1 MIKTA
6 CRTSISQRLAK
17 CRIDPREAVADV
29 SFGHMAKKRPNH
41 PRRTDAER
49 RARQSERLSRHLR
62 VLYCI
67 MGPGRW
73 DSEALARELEVSPR
87 TIHRIMQT
95 LSMAN
100 VPWYFCKDT
109 ECYRVREGFRFPGL
123 EPGRKGQPSG
133 DPDEVLAAAR
143 KVLSD
148 SEKLVDSL
156 RFFCRILETGASG
169 AES

>member
-1 MIKTA
+1 
-6 CRTSISQRLAK
+6 
-17 CRIDPREAVADV
+17 
-29 SFGHMAKKRPNH
+29 MAKKRLNH
-41 PRRTDAER
+41 QRRTDADR

-62 VLYCI
+62 VLRCI

-73 DSEALARELEVSPR
+73 DAEALARDLEVSPR

-95 LSMAN
+95 LTMAN
-100 VPWYFCKDT
+100 VPWYFCKES

-123 EPGRKGQPSG
+123 EPSLKGQPSG

-156 RFFCRILETGASG
+156 RLFCRILETGTRDT
-169 AES
+169 ES